1 MVVKFEELSIKL
13 LLFTS
18 YKISR
23 NFTLFCTVINLLY
36 LLILLVLD
44 ILGPKDLWHF
54 QVTALVIQHSG
65 VWSIL
70 KSHSFIRKHGNNLSI
85 YMNYRDLQSSP
96 LLRRP
101 ESRVSKGARS
111 PWLAPHF
118 RPVNPLVPP
127 GLAISRLL
135 GCRSWPRRA
144 ALGGLLLVLTA
155 LSGVGHLGSS
165 PGPFPNSTDR
175 ALQAHLLI

>member
-23 NFTLFCTVINLLY
+23 NFTLFCAVIKLLY

-54 QVTALVIQHSG
+54 QVTTLVIQHSG
-65 VWSIL
+65 VWSIP
-70 KSHSFIRKHGNNLSI
+70 KSYSFTRKHGNNLSI
-85 YMNYRDLQSSP
+85 YMNYRDLQPSP
-96 LLRRP
+96 FLRRP
-101 ESRVSKGARS
+101 ESQVSKGARS

-118 RPVNPLVPP
+118 RPCKPVDPARSRDITASRLPEQTRESCAGWFTTGAHCSVWCSAP
-127 GLAISRLL
+127 GLLAWPIS
-135 GCRSWPRRA
+135 
-144 ALGGLLLVLTA
+144 
-155 LSGVGHLGSS
+155 
-165 PGPFPNSTDR
+165 
-175 ALQAHLLI
+175 